1 MKPLAPRTGTGA
13 LGGPLVHLDT
23 LTSTNDRARELA
35 VTGAPHGTVVAA
47 ERQTAGRGRQ
57 GRTWSAPQGRAL
69 TLSVLVRLEPPELE
83 ALPLAV
89 AVAVAEACE
98 ALAGVECTIKW
109 PNDVWVDGR
118 KVAGILIEARPTERW
133 AVIGIGLNVNTTT
146 DELEEELRPTAT
158 SLHIATGRPQDREA
172 AFDAVVDHLADWMQ
186 RLDHPSAVAAAFRAR
201 DVLQG
206 RRIAWTAAGARHEGE
221 AGGIEDDGALIVFTD
236 DGRRLRL
243 DAGEVHLER
252 RPDTGAPG

>member
-23 LTSTNDRARELA
+23 LGSTNDRARELA

-57 GRTWSAPQGRAL
+57 GRTWSAPRGRAL

-83 ALPLAV
+83 ALPLAA

-98 ALAGVECTIKW
+98 VLAGVKCTIKW
-109 PNDVWVDGR
+109 PNDVWIDGR

-133 AVIGIGLNVNTTT
+133 AVIGIGLNVNTTA
-146 DELEEELRPTAT
+146 DELAEELRATAT
-158 SLHIATGRPQDREA
+158 SLHIATGRPHDRDA
-172 AFDAVVDHLADWMQ
+172 AFDALMDHLANWTK
-186 RLDHPSAVAAAFRAR
+186 RLDRPSAVAAAFRAR

-206 RRIAWTAAGARHEGE
+206 RRIAWTAAGERHEGE
-221 AGGIEDDGALIVFTD
+221 AGGIEDDGALIVFTE
-236 DGRRLRL
+236 DGGRLRL

-252 RPDTGAPG
+252 RRDAGAPG